1 MHNPIPWA
9 QKSKGPTYYT
19 DDGDLE
25 PFGFRMNDIIRT
37 PLGCQGTVIGVK
49 WVHRFSVDKHLKVPM
64 HACCVSS
71 ASDASPWRWRS
82 KAFHGTCALTHQSS
96 LVPWVWCRYEDPAQ
110 KETGRA
116 WVRYE
121 NGNEAPLEP
130 RLGAG
135 LMSALGWGLGAAFV
149 LDMAIISNLT

>member
-1 MHNPIPWA
+1 MVKK
-9 QKSKGPTYYT
+9 KSKGPTYHT

-49 WVHRFSVDKHLKVPM
+49 
-64 HACCVSS
+64 
-71 ASDASPWRWRS
+71 
-82 KAFHGTCALTHQSS
+82 
-96 LVPWVWCRYEDPAQ
+96 YEDPAQ

-135 LMSALGWGLGAAFV
+135 LMSALGYRRCSDADHIRRDVGIFNEVAKLHAEQKKIIDQIVSLKEQGLPIPEELLPKEKPKKKKKEGGGKKKK
-149 LDMAIISNLT
+149 